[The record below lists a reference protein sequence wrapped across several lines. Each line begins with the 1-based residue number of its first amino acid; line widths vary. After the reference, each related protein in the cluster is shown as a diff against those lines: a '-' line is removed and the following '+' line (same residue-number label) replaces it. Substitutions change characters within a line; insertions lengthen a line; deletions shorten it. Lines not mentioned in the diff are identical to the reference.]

1 MFIVLSLFTLYL
13 FLIGYG
19 LLSPAAVR
27 VGFFDK
33 TGLAIALGML
43 INFSLML
50 TGQTITRVFIAG
62 SMLAVWGMVKAVRD
76 FTMRSGPPGRDSPVP
91 VVAICCLAYVLIV
104 YYFEVFSE
112 PLSRWD
118 ARSIWFFHA
127 KMIWTEGALRESAG
141 WNHPSLR
148 FSNPDYPKLVPA
160 IAAQL
165 GYLRGFW
172 NEFLPKGSLFVML
185 IPLGL
190 WVFSFF
196 RKRLSF
202 ALLVSMFFFGFG
214 AWLWNGY
221 MDGYVALYSGASLL
235 LFGRYLSERRQV
247 DLYSGMCALG
257 IAANIKN
264 EGLLF
269 GLCVVAALGLV
280 ALARGRG
287 DVSRYRDFF
296 RTNSDFGR
304 VCVFALAPALLWMW
318 CKKAW
323 GLQNDLAVDPSGGVM
338 RMWNRLLDGTTPQYV
353 LQFLAVRA
361 SAIWVVTAIIAAAVG
376 LSAYQRLKVPPGL
389 VMAVVTAV
397 LYSCGLYAVYLS
409 TPHDI
414 LPFYLVTSATRTMAS
429 ASVALF
435 VGLFFLLSAFES
447 HVAG

>member
-1 MFIVLSLFTLYL
+1 LFIVLSLFTLYL
-13 FLIGYG
+13 FLIGYS
-19 LLSPAAVR
+19 LLSPAAGR

-33 TGLAIALGML
+33 GGLAIAIGILV
-43 INFSLML
+43 NFSLML
-50 TGQTITRVFIAG
+50 TGQTIARVLVAG
-62 SMLAVWGMVKAVRD
+62 SMLAAWGVVKVAGD
-76 FTMRSGPPGRDSPVP
+76 FSKRSGAPLRDSPVP
-91 VVAICCLAYVLIV
+91 VAAICCLAYVLVV

-127 KMIWTEGALRESAG
+127 KMIWTEGALRQSAG

-185 IPLGL
+185 IPLAL

-196 RKRLSF
+196 RKRPSF
-202 ALLVSMFFFGFG
+202 VLLVSMFFFGLG

-269 GLCVVAALGLV
+269 ALCVVAALGLIS
-280 ALARGRG
+280 LARSRG
-287 DVSRYRDFF
+287 DVNQYREFFLTHRDFA
-296 RTNSDFGR
+296 R
-304 VCVFALAPALLWMW
+304 VCLIAIAPALLWMW

-323 GLQNDLAVDPSGGVM
+323 GLQNDLAVDPAGGLV
-338 RMWNRLLDGTTPQYV
+338 RIWNRLLDGTTPQYL

-361 SAIWVVTAIIAAAVG
+361 SAVWVVTALIAAAVG
-376 LSAYQRLKVPPGL
+376 LSRYQRLKVPPGL
-389 VMAVVTAV
+389 VMAVGTAV

-447 HVAG
+447 HVAR